1 MFHDVLSRHPTGKAL
16 VKRYYSGEDAVLFNY
31 NDGKYVAHLTRAD
44 NLDQDARLLRLLELK
59 AAFFKSMG
67 EMAEEDIQGG
77 RRVVEARQREGEEK
91 VKVPGHEG
99 TH

>member
-67 EMAEEDIQGG
+67 EMAEEDIQG
-77 RRVVEARQREGEEK
+77 VV
-91 VKVPGHEG
+91 VS
-99 TH
+99 